1 MRLSLS
7 SFLIMMVMATI
18 LIVLFHLALTR
29 KKSHIWFRTD
39 FLSIMLAV
47 IFLRI
52 LFPIELPFTIT
63 LKSTNV
69 MTSIRDIMLFE
80 PITGLS
86 IMKILVILWGI
97 GIMVQEIRYVLRIRR
112 LHFLSAQMKESAE
125 HHLLSAYIP
134 QATQSLYFTDAVST
148 PMVMGSK
155 NDIYLPKTPYT
166 DKELKYIL
174 MHEHQHILHKD
185 LLIKQFINLLV
196 IFYWWFPPI
205 YLLQKQIDLYLEIHA
220 DYSVVKNMKQEE
232 YLEYAQTI
240 LDVQRKQIE
249 FQQSVPSAFS
259 ACFINDSAEILKYR
273 IDFLLKGSPKKRTKS
288 IFLFIAFILPFL
300 SNVIIFEPYYLDAP
314 DEEGVFTKEEL
325 EESSYIIRHSDGTY
339 TLVLDGEELPLDAL
353 PESLNLPIINE

>member
-97 GIMVQEIRYVLRIRR
+97 GIMVQGIRYVLRIRR

-166 DKELKYIL
+166 DKEL
-174 MHEHQHILHKD
+174 
-185 LLIKQFINLLV
+185 
-196 IFYWWFPPI
+196 
-205 YLLQKQIDLYLEIHA
+205 
-220 DYSVVKNMKQEE
+220 
-232 YLEYAQTI
+232 
-240 LDVQRKQIE
+240 
-249 FQQSVPSAFS
+249 
-259 ACFINDSAEILKYR
+259 
-273 IDFLLKGSPKKRTKS
+273 
-288 IFLFIAFILPFL
+288 
-300 SNVIIFEPYYLDAP
+300 
-314 DEEGVFTKEEL
+314 
-325 EESSYIIRHSDGTY
+325 
-339 TLVLDGEELPLDAL
+339 
-353 PESLNLPIINE
+353 